1 MLVIHILPPLVPA
14 LQGLWTLIGG
24 GQHSSIFKYLFAD
37 VWSFVGGVRDNGLRF
52 RESSY
57 YTVID
62 LIKSHAVM
70 DISGGNDGFQGLQNK
85 SMLTPPPTRRTASTT
100 WSTGWTQWRHTTS
113 GW

>member
-14 LQGLWTLIGG
+14 LQGLRTLVGG
-24 GQHSSIFKYLFAD
+24 GQHSSIFKYLFTNMR
-37 VWSFVGGVRDNGLRF
+37 SFVGGVRNNGLRF

-62 LIKSHAVM
+62 FIKGHAVM
-70 DISGGNDGFQGLQNK
+70 HIPRGNHGLQNK